1 MIGAEAA
8 DRHVRQV
15 VDRSGTSFAM
25 GMRALQPAGR
35 RAMYAIYA
43 FCREIDDIADEPGA
57 EAAKR
62 AALADWAEEVEALYA
77 GRPSRPTSVALA
89 PALDAY
95 ELPKDEFHALIDGML
110 MDVDMDFGTAPPLDH
125 AGLHLYC
132 RRVAGAVGM
141 LSVPVFGEPRATQ
154 YALALGDALQLTN
167 ILRDIGEDAAA
178 GRLYLPA
185 DRLADH
191 GISVAAAKQD
201 LTQPAVA
208 RVCDELLAE
217 AESRFRDADA
227 HAARLDRRKLRPALL
242 MDMVYRAHL
251 SRLKRRGFADPTRR
265 LRLSRL
271 ARLGL
276 ALRALT
282 I

>member
-1 MIGAEAA
+1 MSSLAEA
-8 DRHVRQV
+8 DRHVRMV

-25 GMRALQPAGR
+25 GMRALPPAGR

-43 FCREIDDIADEPGA
+43 FCREIDDIADEPG
-57 EAAKR
+57 EEGRKR
-62 AALADWAEEVEALYA
+62 AALADWADEIEAVYA
-77 GRPSRPTSVALA
+77 GRPDRPTAVALA
-89 PALDAY
+89 AAVEGYD
-95 ELPKDEFHALIDGML
+95 LPKAEFHALIDGML
-110 MDVDMDFGTAPPLDH
+110 MDVDMDSGTAPPLDH

-141 LSVPVFGEPRATQ
+141 LSVQVFGEPRATQ

-185 DRLADH
+185 DRLAHH
-191 GISVAAAKQD
+191 GIAVTTPQETLSH
-201 LTQPAVA
+201 PAV
-208 RVCDELLAE
+208 RLVCEELLAE
-217 AESRFRDADA
+217 AENRFRDADTLS
-227 HAARLDRRKLRPALL
+227 ARLDRRKLRPALL
-242 MDMVYRAHL
+242 MDMIYRSHL
-251 SRLKRRGFADPTRR
+251 ARLKRHGFAEPTRR

-271 ARLGL
+271 AKLGL

-282 I
+282 V